1 MNWTNEDILNAMT
14 DEEKFNICC
23 RISKI
28 QLYDIIKLYEDID
41 KNAIYDDGERDCI
54 GMFDDNED
62 NYGYIIYLDDMIMSL
77 YQKLNNN
84 SRYLIDKLYKNNV
97 TSIYV
102 HHEDL

>member
-1 MNWTNEDILNAMT
+1 MVKGAVSVGILSNYGLRARFT
-14 DEEKFNICC
+14 VD
-23 RISKI
+23 
-28 QLYDIIKLYEDID
+28 LYDIIKLYEDID

-62 NYGYIIYLDDMIMSL
+62 DYGYIIYLDDMIMSL

-97 TSIYV
+97 TSIYI